1 MHDDAAFSEEELQ
14 ILQRLEHKNEVFEAS
29 ADPLSTWQSGW
40 SEGWQEGA
48 RDEVERIIGNL
59 LQLHAERELIS
70 QATGWSQAEIE
81 AVRVQAEKEK
91 G

>member
-14 ILQRLEHKNEVFEAS
+14 ILQRLEHKNEVFESS

-48 RDEVERIIGNL
+48 RDEAERIIGNL

-70 QATGWSQAEIE
+70 QATGWSLAEIE